1 MYWRDVIPSFG
12 GLGRAIGSGADML
25 LYFWMNFE
33 MNICFVV
40 AFYGGLHQAYV
51 GSRGSHGRKDFEFWK
66 SEGRRAEEKEGREGR
81 GL

>member
-25 LYFWMNFE
+25 LFLMNFE
-33 MNICFVV
+33 MFIYLWWLFMEVYMEHREPADLMVV
-40 AFYGGLHQAYV
+40 
-51 GSRGSHGRKDFEFWK
+51 KDFELFW
-66 SEGRRAEEKEGREGR
+66 RRAEGEREEGREGR